1 MGILVHHGLTLVL
14 NSPLHPFSSTYIT
27 TLTSYI
33 ISTPAHN
40 TLTVLIE
47 KPLTPTYAESLE
59 LIDLAKEKNL
69 ILAPFQNRRWDAD
82 FLAVKGLLK
91 EEKVRSD
98 DSTRASSKRRG

>member
-1 MGILVHHGLTLVL
+1 M
-14 NSPLHPFSSTYIT
+14 T
-27 TLTSYI
+27 TNTT
-33 ISTPAHN
+33 STPTYT

-47 KPLTPTYAESLE
+47 KPLTPTYAEAIE

-82 FLAVKGLLK
+82 FLAVKGLLQ

-98 DSTRASSKRRG
+98 DFTRASPKRRG